1 MTARNAAPIAS
12 LALAV
17 LCGVAACTNFYEI
30 PIETPIQ
37 PKMDVSPF
45 SRVLVAGF
53 IGGGTEDV
61 DANLE
66 TVRLLRSQLRSKSN
80 LRVIEADALSLTT
93 LAAEQTSKD
102 APTNRD
108 SSPRMPASPGG
119 AADGQVAPV
128 PPLPQ
133 QNGGGASEPAAEPK
147 PSGRNGSNDEARI
160 RNEKD
165 LEKYQGIFANTAF
178 WKKLGEEY
186 QNPLIVTGTVLFTPT
201 QNSGFVMSEKEVYDQ
216 FGRRRVVPVRTYM
229 ERKGFILRPKFIFI
243 DGRTGATLY
252 SESFN
257 EQVLYNAQQNTPA
270 LSSYFELM
278 DKLVPSF
285 LNALSTQKVRG
296 SRILLK

>member
-1 MTARNAAPIAS
+1 MIARNAARIVS
-12 LALAV
+12 VALGVAV
-17 LCGVAACTNFYEI
+17 LCGAAACTNFFEI

-45 SRVLVAGF
+45 TRVLVAGF

-80 LRVIEADALSLTT
+80 LRVIEADALG
-93 LAAEQTSKD
+93 LAALANEGSGRETP
-102 APTNRD
+102 APKPSAPG
-108 SSPRMPASPGG
+108 SSGG
-119 AADGQVAPV
+119 AADGQQPAPV
-128 PPLPQ
+128 AQLP
-133 QNGGGASEPAAEPK
+133 ERPAAADPDAK
-147 PSGRNGSNDEARI
+147 I
-160 RNEKD
+160 RSEKD
-165 LEKYQGIFANTAF
+165 LEKFQAIFANTAF

-201 QNSGFVMSEKEVYDQ
+201 QTSGFVMSEREEYDQ
-216 FGRRRVVPVRTYM
+216 FGRRRVVPVRTFQ

-252 SESFN
+252 SETFN

-278 DKLVPSF
+278 DRLVPNF
-285 LNALSTQKVRG
+285 LSALSSQKIRG
-296 SRILLK
+296 TRVLLK

>member
-12 LALAV
+12 LAFGLAV
-17 LCGVAACTNFYEI
+17 LCGAAACTNFYEI

-53 IGGGTEDV
+53 IGGGTDDV

-93 LAAEQTSKD
+93 LAVEQSKD
-102 APTNRD
+102 APARGSNGT
-108 SSPRMPASPGG
+108 SGGPKAPAAPGG
-119 AADGQVAPV
+119 AADGQLQPVAALAP
-128 PPLPQ
+128 
-133 QNGGGASEPAAEPK
+133 
-147 PSGRNGSNDEARI
+147 NGSAQEPEAKI

-201 QNSGFVMSEKEVYDQ
+201 QNSGFVMTEKEVYDQ

-252 SESFN
+252 SETFN

-296 SRILLK
+296 SRVLLK

>member
-1 MTARNAAPIAS
+1 MTAPNAATIAS
-12 LALAV
+12 LALSLGV
-17 LCGVAACTNFYEI
+17 LCSAAACTNFYEI

-45 SRVLVAGF
+45 TRVLVAGF

-66 TVRLLRSQLRSKSN
+66 TVRLLRSQLRSKST
-80 LRVIEADALSLTT
+80 LRVIEADALTLAA
-93 LAAEQTSKD
+93 LAAEQ
-102 APTNRD
+102 RL
-108 SSPRMPASPGG
+108 PAKEQPGAGRERVPPPPGG
-119 AADGQVAPV
+119 AADGQQLPPVAPM
-128 PPLPQ
+128 
-133 QNGGGASEPAAEPK
+133 PATQTSSSAAPEQ
-147 PSGRNGSNDEARI
+147 EARI

-165 LEKYQGIFANTAF
+165 LERYQGIFANTAF

-201 QNSGFVMSEKEVYDQ
+201 QNSGFVTTEREVYDQ
-216 FGRRRVVPVRTYM
+216 FGRRRVVPIRTFQ
-229 ERKGFILRPKFIFI
+229 ERKGFILRPRFIFI

-252 SESFN
+252 SETFN

-278 DKLVPSF
+278 DKLIPSF

>member
-1 MTARNAAPIAS
+1 MTARNAATIAS
-12 LALAV
+12 LALGLAV
-17 LCGVAACTNFYEI
+17 LCGAAACTNFYEI

-45 SRVLVAGF
+45 TRVLVAGF

-80 LRVIEADALSLTT
+80 LRVIEADALALST
-93 LAAEQTSKD
+93 LATEQAGKD
-102 APTNRD
+102 QGGKDQP
-108 SSPRMPASPGG
+108 PGKGQPAPGG
-119 AADGQVAPV
+119 AADGQQLPAVAPV
-128 PPLPQ
+128 PGQTPT
-133 QNGGGASEPAAEPK
+133 AAEPEAK
-147 PSGRNGSNDEARI
+147 TRNEEAKI

-165 LEKYQGIFANTAF
+165 LEKYQSIFANTAF

-201 QNSGFVMSEKEVYDQ
+201 QNSGFVTTDREIYDQ
-216 FGRRRVVPVRTYM
+216 FGRRRVVPVRTFQ

-252 SESFN
+252 SETFN
-257 EQVLYNAQQNTPA
+257 EQVLYNAQQSTPA

-278 DKLVPSF
+278 DKLIPSF